1 MKDRFSKPALID
13 GAFVFALGVVAAW
26 GLRDSYTGL
35 RFLIAA
41 GVGLALGIVIG
52 QVTTLLRSSAWM
64 PVMVT
69 IAAFFLLGGAVALN
83 TQGVLAMLP
92 LPGTLI
98 ELARQSIGGWK
109 SLLTTLAPVDD
120 GPLLALP
127 YLLGLVCG
135 AGGMVLAR
143 RTRYVA
149 WPLVFPGAFL
159 AAAILLGVF
168 QPTRIALLG
177 GAFSGLA
184 FWWMHVRAKRVRR
197 RNRVSGTAW
206 RQPAAALVMIGAA
219 ASAAV
224 VLNGETPLLGNHE
237 RVVLR
242 SYVTPPFNVGQYPSP
257 LITFRKYTKGY
268 RSKQEDQYLWDQEL
282 FRVTGLPEGTRM
294 RFAALDSYDGSTW
307 RAADQAP
314 GTAGASGSF
323 QRVGSTIRSGAR
335 GRPVEA
341 EVTIGEGYDG
351 VWLPT
356 TGTLTEIDFSGARGE
371 DQADFFR
378 YNLATSTGV
387 VPSGL
392 QTGDRY
398 RFDAYVDEV
407 AFTESLQPSADA
419 VQAVDPG
426 VDFLPVAQRWG
437 GGASEP
443 SAQLM
448 EIAHTLRDEG
458 TYTDGEAGFESFLPG
473 HSAKRLSIFS
483 ADGAQIAGNDEQY
496 AAMMALLANQVGI
509 PARAVIGATVPA
521 DGVVRGQDVRA
532 WVEVKSASGRW
543 AELPTEEF
551 MSRER
556 PPDLDVPTPQELVS
570 GDSVPPPAPVRPP
583 TMVGDPISDS
593 LNQKIRADDRG
604 VVDFILW
611 LVRLLLLIALPLAVV
626 AAPFALILVF
636 KARRRSRRRTAGGPA
651 DRLAGAWQE
660 AIDAARD
667 LGHPAYRAR
676 TRRETARDAGLD
688 ELQPLARR
696 TDALIFGPRE
706 PTDEDAHRL
715 WAETDEFRRS
725 LTKEMPRLRRWR
737 AATAVTSLFGPRLRE
752 ENA

>member
-184 FWWMHVRAKRVRR
+184 FWWMHVRSKRVRR
-197 RNRVSGTAW
+197 RNRVSASAW
-206 RQPAAALVMIGAA
+206 RQPVAALVMIGAA

-224 VLNGETPLLGNHE
+224 VLNGETPLLGNHD

-268 RSKQEDQYLWDQEL
+268 RAKQDDQYLWDQEL
-282 FRVTGLPEGTRM
+282 FKVTGLREGARM

-341 EVTIGEGYDG
+341 EVTIGAGYDG

-356 TGTLTEIDFSGARGE
+356 TGSLTEIDFGGARGE
-371 DQADFFR
+371 SQTDFFR

-392 QTGDRY
+392 QPGDRY
-398 RFDAYVDEV
+398 RFEAYVDDAV
-407 AFTESLQPSADA
+407 FTESMQPSADA

-437 GGASEP
+437 GGAAEP
-443 SAQLM
+443 SQQLM

-458 TYTDGEAGFESFLPG
+458 TYTDGEAGFESLPSWPLG
-473 HSAKRLSIFS
+473 QTALDLQRGRR
-483 ADGAQIAGNDEQY
+483 ADRGQRRAVRRDDGATGQSGWHPGPGGDRCDRPRRRGGPWPGREGMGGGQECLRTVGGIA
-496 AAMMALLANQVGI
+496 
-509 PARAVIGATVPA
+509 
-521 DGVVRGQDVRA
+521 
-532 WVEVKSASGRW
+532 
-543 AELPTEEF
+543 
-551 MSRER
+551 
-556 PPDLDVPTPQELVS
+556 
-570 GDSVPPPAPVRPP
+570 
-583 TMVGDPISDS
+583 
-593 LNQKIRADDRG
+593 DRG
-604 VVDFILW
+604 VHEPGASAGSG
-611 LVRLLLLIALPLAVV
+611 RPH
-626 AAPFALILVF
+626 
-636 KARRRSRRRTAGGPA
+636 STRT
-651 DRLAGAWQE
+651 
-660 AIDAARD
+660 
-667 LGHPAYRAR
+667 
-676 TRRETARDAGLD
+676 
-688 ELQPLARR
+688 
-696 TDALIFGPRE
+696 
-706 PTDEDAHRL
+706 
-715 WAETDEFRRS
+715 
-725 LTKEMPRLRRWR
+725 RLRRFGS
-737 AATAVTSLFGPRLRE
+737 AAGTGASANHGGGPHLGLAQPEDPSR
-752 ENA
+752 